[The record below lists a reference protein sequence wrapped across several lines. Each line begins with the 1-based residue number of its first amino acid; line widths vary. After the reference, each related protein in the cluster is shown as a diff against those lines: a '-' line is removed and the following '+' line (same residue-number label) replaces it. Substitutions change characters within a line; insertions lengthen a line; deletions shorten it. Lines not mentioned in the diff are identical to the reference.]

1 MQETLVRY
9 PDGEDPL
16 ADGMTTDLSI
26 LTWRIPWTEEPGGLQ
41 PRGRK
46 GSDRSEV
53 TDDLYFTVK
62 ETHIMFALCHTARN
76 LRKEGRT
83 RI

>member
-1 MQETLVRY
+1 MVAQSVKNPPAMQEMLVRY

-16 ADGMTTDLSI
+16 AEGMTTDLSI

-46 GSDRSEV
+46 GSDRTVV
-53 TDDLYFTVK
+53 TDDSCTSQLK
-62 ETHIMFALCHTARN
+62 KHT
-76 LRKEGRT
+76 
-83 RI
+83 